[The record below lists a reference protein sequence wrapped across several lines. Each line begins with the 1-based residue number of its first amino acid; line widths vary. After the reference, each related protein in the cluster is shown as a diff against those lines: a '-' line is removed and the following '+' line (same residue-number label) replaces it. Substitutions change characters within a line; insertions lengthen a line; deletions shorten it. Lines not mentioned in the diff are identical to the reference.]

1 MHLQIVAH
9 NQHELSTVVY
19 AWCNWINN
27 PPPLPILWPLTN
39 RAACFFPIQTEVIP
53 TGRRLSLSHGPYQG
67 PGASRHAPKKYPTHS
82 PTPRHGENTG
92 LPATQISD
100 SKWYLTDKQKHY

>member
-27 PPPLPILWPLTN
+27 PPPYPLASN
-39 RAACFFPIQTEVIP
+39 KQCCLFFPNPNRGHT
-53 TGRRLSLSHGPYQG
+53 HGTSTFSKPRAL
-67 PGASRHAPKKYPTHS
+67 PRSRGLKTCTKKYPTHS

-100 SKWYLTDKQKHY
+100 SK